1 MLDFG
6 KKNSSFLKKNASQMS
21 LTVRCVRFAVD
32 WQLPKKT
39 KGSKQTAQGVA
50 RREVHA
56 AAHC

>member
-1 MLDFG
+1 
-6 KKNSSFLKKNASQMS
+6 MS